1 MKLLLLIALVVA
13 AGGLGVAAHA
23 AVGHG
28 LLLVHLLRVI
38 HVLHVARRAAP
49 SGPVVSS
56 GPSNL
61 LISRTLT
68 GIAVPP

>member
-1 MKLLLLIALVVA
+1 MRLLLLVVLLAA
-13 AGGLGVAAHA
+13 AGGLGVTAHVA
-23 AVGHG
+23 LGHS
-28 LLLVHLLRVI
+28 LFLVHLLRVVHVI
-38 HVLHVARRAAP
+38 HAAGRAGP
-49 SGPVVSS
+49 RGPVTSS

>member
-1 MKLLLLIALVVA
+1 MRLLLLIVLLAA
-13 AGGLGVAAHA
+13 AGGLDIAAHA
-23 AVGHG
+23 TLGHG
-28 LLLVHLLRVI
+28 LLLVHLLRVVHVI
-38 HVLHVARRAAP
+38 HAAGRAGP
-49 SGPVVSS
+49 RGPVTSS